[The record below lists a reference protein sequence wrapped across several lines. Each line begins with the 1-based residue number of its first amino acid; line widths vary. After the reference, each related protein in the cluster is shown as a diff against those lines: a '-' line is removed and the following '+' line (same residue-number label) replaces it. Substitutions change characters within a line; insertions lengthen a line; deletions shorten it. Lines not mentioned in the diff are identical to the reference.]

1 MITETK
7 MDAYRACGL
16 IEGFVFTDN
25 EDEILQAWSYIGK
38 TGLYRQLQGFY
49 SRTLKDLI
57 DNNYLDTN
65 FDIV

>member
-7 MDAYRACGL
+7 IDAYRACGL

-38 TGLYRQLQGFY
+38 TEL
-49 SRTLKDLI
+49 
-57 DNNYLDTN
+57 
-65 FDIV
+65 